1 MAYASWSV
9 VFGEQPSA
17 AKWNILGTND
27 SSFNDGTGIAVD
39 VITDAKLIY
48 GKLRSR
54 QGGSATNWSTTGTTN
69 YDYSATNVFDQI
81 GSALSSDNTTTLV
94 NGWFVTSIQTVTFP
108 TAYSR
113 VPQVFLTT
121 TSGHAVASLE
131 AAASTTAFT
140 WRGRAN
146 TSIAASVQVQWIAV
160 GE

>member
-27 SSFNDGTGIAVD
+27 ASFNDGTGIAVD

-54 QGGSATNWSTTGTTN
+54 QGGSATNWSTSGTTT
-69 YDYSATNVFDQI
+69 YDYSATNTFLQA
-81 GSALSSDNTTTLV
+81 GSRTITTST
-94 NGWFVTSIQTVTFP
+94 TITFP
-108 TAYSR
+108 TAFNQ
-113 VPQVFLTT
+113 VPLVLATCIT
-121 TSGHAVASLE
+121 AG
-131 AAASTTAFT
+131 AANAFARSSAITSTTFT
-140 WRGRAN
+140 VNVITDGGAQASE
-146 TSIAASVQVQWIAV
+146 TIAWLAV